1 METLE
6 QIADQLQRAFDGAA
20 WHGDAVLQILQK
32 VTPEQ
37 AANRPLPQAHT
48 IWELVLHIAAW
59 EEVLLKSLR
68 GEPYIM
74 LHGDDD
80 WPPVRDASAAAWI
93 VAVELL
99 KTTTMQLIEA
109 MRSFQESRLHETIP
123 GQNFTFYVALHGV
136 VQHNL
141 YHAGQ
146 IAILK
151 KASV

>member
-20 WHGDAVLQILQK
+20 WHGDAVLQILQHI
-32 VTPEQ
+32 TPEQ
-37 AANRPLPQAHT
+37 AARRPLPQAHT
-48 IWELVLHIAAW
+48 IWKIVLHIAAW
-59 EEVLLKSLR
+59 EGVVLKSLR

-74 LHGDDD
+74 LHEEDD
-80 WPPVRDASAAAWI
+80 WPLMLNPSAAAWAA
-93 VAVELL
+93 AVELL

-109 MRSFQESRLHETIP
+109 MRSFQESRLHDMIP
-123 GQNFTFYVALHGV
+123 GQNFTFYVAMHGV

-151 KASV
+151 KAI

>member
-20 WHGDAVLQILQK
+20 WHGDAMLQILRNI
-32 VTPEQ
+32 TPEQ
-37 AANRPLPQAHT
+37 AACRPLPQAHT
-48 IWELVLHIAAW
+48 IWELVRHIAAW
-59 EEVLLKSLR
+59 EDVLLKSLR
-68 GEPYIM
+68 GEPYVM

-80 WPPVRDASAAAWI
+80 WPPVGDASAAAWMAEI
-93 VAVELL
+93 ERL
-99 KTTTMQLIEA
+99 KTITTQLIEA
-109 MRSFQESRLHETIP
+109 MRSFPESRLHETIP

-151 KASV
+151 KAI